1 MEYVIREVEY
11 DNIDFMNLCKKLDD
25 FQNEVFPERV
35 NLGLTTALDGLEKLE
50 KVFLVYDGDRA
61 IASIALKPV
70 NNITAEVA
78 RVYTVDN
85 YRGMGLSKMLFDK
98 IILYAKDKEYKK
110 LVLDTWKFSVSA
122 RALYKKL
129 GFIEIPTF
137 DIDTLKNSFAM
148 DDEEKLRKIREV
160 LICMEKDI

>member
-1 MEYVIREVEY
+1 MEYVIREVKY
-11 DNIDFMNLCKKLDD
+11 NNIDFKNLCKKLDD
-25 FQNEVFPERV
+25 FQNEVFPWRV
-35 NLGLTTALDGLEKLE
+35 NLGLTTALDGLERLE
-50 KVFLVYDGDRA
+50 KVFLVYDGEKA
-61 IASIALKPV
+61 ISSIALKPV

-78 RVYTVDN
+78 RVYTEDN
-85 YRGMGLSKMLFDK
+85 YRCRGLSKMLFDK
-98 IILYAKDKEYKK
+98 IILYAKDKGYKR

-148 DDEEKLRKIREV
+148 DDDDKLRKIQEV